1 MLQVLVSS
9 AKPCDSPDERL
20 IIHHVSPPPPLP
32 LHLHLR
38 PARDAGNYHH
48 LRVKFLLSHVK
59 AMSYQCQCRNH
70 HHFLLP
76 HLISPHY
83 QIITLFI
90 FSFSAAS

>member
-38 PARDAGNYHH
+38 PARDAGIT
-48 LRVKFLLSHVK
+48 
-59 AMSYQCQCRNH
+59 
-70 HHFLLP
+70 
-76 HLISPHY
+76 ISIPVSC
-83 QIITLFI
+83 FGC
-90 FSFSAAS
+90 